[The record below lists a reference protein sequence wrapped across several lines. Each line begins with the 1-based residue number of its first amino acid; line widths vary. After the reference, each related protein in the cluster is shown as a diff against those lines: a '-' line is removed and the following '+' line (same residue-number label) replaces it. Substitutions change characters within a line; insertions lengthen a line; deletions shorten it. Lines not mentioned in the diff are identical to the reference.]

1 MTLYLPV
8 LDTLAV
14 VPVVFNAGAAVLP
27 ALLGALASVVT
38 LLFKPKE
45 LFAACKRRPLVPLAL
60 VVLGFAIFFWVRHT
74 PAKVVSERPV
84 GADVSSGS
92 GQDWAA
98 VGMEIIRQEARAK
111 ALGGV
116 AKVESVEET
125 DTAGDGTAAIQFRGG
140 MERSG
145 HMGGSSPVGLVP
157 LWEYAEEGAMFFS
170 SALVHD
176 GKVYGASAFL
186 DPTGSFGTVFC
197 LDAETGEEIWATET
211 AGPDSDEDL
220 MGFFS
225 SPSLTADGK
234 SLIIGQGLHPDLGAS
249 LICLDAATGSI
260 NWAVKTPLHVE
271 SSPAIEGDIVVVG
284 AGAVEKGPD
293 HKPQG
298 DPEGEG
304 HPGYVFGVR
313 ISDGKELWRH
323 QVNDPE
329 SSPAIHDGIAY
340 IGSGING
347 NAVVAIRIAPEE
359 ELDGKAR
366 EVWRTTTPFP
376 ASAAVTLAGDLVLVG
391 CGSGDFVF
399 ASANPEGVVLALDR
413 GTGEIRWKAD
423 MPAAILGAIAVRDG
437 VAVCPVR
444 NGEIIAIDLNAEG
457 KELWRAR
464 VHDDSPVMAGPAFT
478 GSHVYAVSSDG
489 YLAVI
494 NALDGKT
501 LETVYINDPGKPGE
515 LGLSISSPMVAGG
528 RLYVGSETG
537 GLRCYVGK

>member
-1 MTLYLPV
+1 MTLCLPI

-60 VVLGFAIFFWVRHT
+60 VALGFAIFLWVRHT
-74 PAKVVSERPV
+74 PAKVVSERSIR
-84 GADVSSGS
+84 ADVSSGS
-92 GQDWAA
+92 SQDWAA
-98 VGMEIIRQEARAK
+98 VAMEIIRQEARAK
-111 ALGGV
+111 ALGGG

-125 DTAGDGTAAIQFRGG
+125 DTAGDGAVAIQFRGG

-170 SALVHD
+170 SALVHA

-197 LDAETGEEIWATET
+197 LDAETGEEIWVTDT

-225 SPSLTADGK
+225 SPALTEDGK
-234 SLIIGQGLHPDLGAS
+234 SLIIGQGLHLDLGAS
-249 LICLDAATGSI
+249 LICLDAATGGI

-284 AGAVEKGPD
+284 AGAVEKGED

-313 ISDGKELWRH
+313 ISNGKELWRH

-329 SSPAIHDGIAY
+329 SSPSIHDGIAY

-347 NAVVAIRIAPEE
+347 NAVVAIRIATEE

-399 ASANPEGVVLALDR
+399 ASDNPEGVVLALDR
-413 GTGEIRWKAD
+413 GTGEIRWKAE

-437 VAVCPVR
+437 VAICPVR
-444 NGEIIAIDLNAEG
+444 NGEIIAIDLNADG

-489 YLAVI
+489 YLAVTD
-494 NALDGKT
+494 ASDGKV

>member
-1 MTLYLPV
+1 MTLFLPIP
-8 LDTLAV
+8 DTLAV

-45 LFAACKRRPLVPLAL
+45 LFAACKRRPLVPLVFVIL
-60 VVLGFAIFFWVRHT
+60 CVVIFFWIRHT
-74 PAKVVSERPV
+74 PADATTERVANEKVSL
-84 GADVSSGS
+84 DSGH
-92 GQDWAA
+92 DWAA
-98 VGMEIIRQEARAK
+98 VAMEIIRQEARAK
-111 ALGGV
+111 ALGG
-116 AKVESVEET
+116 AKIEADDET
-125 DTAGDGTAAIQFRGG
+125 VTTDGDAAPIQFRGSV
-140 MERSG
+140 ERSG
-145 HMGGSSPVGLVP
+145 FTGGGSPAGLVP
-157 LWEYAEEGAMFFS
+157 FWEYNEEGAMFFS

-197 LDAETGEEIWATET
+197 LDAETGEEIWVTDT
-211 AGPDSDEDL
+211 GGPNSDEDL

-234 SLIIGQGLHPDLGAS
+234 NLLIGQGLHLDTGAS
-249 LICLDAATGSI
+249 LLCLDAATGRM

-284 AGAVEKGPD
+284 AGAVEKGTD

-329 SSPAIHDGIAY
+329 SSPAIQDGIAY

-359 ELDGKAR
+359 ELNGQPR
-366 EVWRTTTPFP
+366 EVWRTKTPFP

-399 ASANPEGVVLALDR
+399 ASENPEGVVLALDR
-413 GTGEIRWKAD
+413 ETGEIRWKAE

-444 NGEIIAIDLNAEG
+444 NGEIIAIDLIAEG
-457 KELWRAR
+457 KELWRTR
-464 VHDDSPVMAGPAFT
+464 VHGDSPVMAGPSFT

-494 NALDGKT
+494 DASDGKV

-515 LGLSISSPMVAGG
+515 LGLSISSPMVVGG